1 MFPSRKYNVCSIN
14 DAFEIN
20 KVTFPHTL
28 SSLFALSPDVHALS
42 FPFFNVKLFIRDVT
56 HGFSD

>member
-1 MFPSRKYNVCSIN
+1 MSLIN
-14 DAFEIN
+14 YAFEIN

-28 SSLFALSPDVHALS
+28 SSFFALSPGVYALN

-56 HGFSD
+56 HGLSN